1 MNSPV
6 RFFVPL
12 FLCFVGGGLGAQTSE
27 VFRFPLSAETLPRYT
42 AVCDTLAGHPVVKG
56 SFVQKKTIRRLNR
69 SLLSGGFFIIDAELG
84 IVWDTR
90 SPFPSIMAVGR
101 DYLIQSVPGGAKTKL
116 NAAGNETF
124 LRFSD
129 TISAVFSGN
138 VQKLLDNFENYFTE
152 SGGSWTLGLIPSE
165 RTIRSFAARITM
177 SGDSVIRSVTL
188 YEQNGDTIQYEL
200 SDHGFPENLG
210 SDERALFFE

>member
-1 MNSPV
+1 MNSPI

-12 FLCFVGGGLGAQTSE
+12 LVCFLGGNLRAQTPD
-27 VFRFPLSAETLPRYT
+27 VFRFPLSAENLPRYT
-42 AVCDTLAGHPVVKG
+42 AICDTLAGHPVVKG
-56 SFVQKKTIRRLNR
+56 SFVQKKTLRSLNR

-90 SPFPSIMAVGR
+90 SPFPSTMAVGR

-138 VQKLLDNFENYFTE
+138 AQKLLDNFENYFTE
-152 SGGSWTLGLIPSE
+152 SRGSWTLGLIPSE
-165 RTIRSFAARITM
+165 GTIRSFAARIIM
-177 SGDSVIRSVTL
+177 SGDSVIRNITL

-200 SDHGFPENLG
+200 SDHVFPEDLG